1 MENQDIRTIS
11 VIGENA
17 FHKLNNAHVV
27 VFGVGGVGGHCID
40 ALCRAGIKN
49 LTIVDHDVVSISNL
63 NRQFVANYQ
72 TIGMKKVE
80 VMAAHLKNIRNDVNV
95 RILDTFYLPDSAMDD
110 LFEHCDYIVDCIDTI
125 TAKIDLAIK
134 AQDYHIPMISCMGTG
149 NKKHPELLKI
159 SDIYNTKICP
169 LCKVMR
175 RELKKRQV
183 KNLKVVYS
191 EEMPQT
197 SNLDNPRTPGSISFV
212 PATAGLLIASVV
224 VNELI

>member
-1 MENQDIRTIS
+1 
-11 VIGENA
+11 
-17 FHKLNNAHVV
+17 
-27 VFGVGGVGGHCID
+27 
-40 ALCRAGIKN
+40 
-49 LTIVDHDVVSISNL
+49 
-63 NRQFVANYQ
+63 
-72 TIGMKKVE
+72 
-80 VMAAHLKNIRNDVNV
+80 
-95 RILDTFYLPDSAMDD
+95 
-110 LFEHCDYIVDCIDTI
+110 
-125 TAKIDLAIK
+125 
-134 AQDYHIPMISCMGTG
+134 MISCMGTG